1 MAKKQNKKQRQREP
15 QAGST
20 TPPLPG
26 KAEPQK
32 PAHPP
37 LPGHSILR
45 EIFESL
51 AVAIMLALFIRTFVA
66 EPFVIPT
73 GSMAP
78 TLMGAH
84 KDVIC
89 PICGERFKVNASTDS
104 AQSDKQRA
112 DMQCLAGMCS
122 VCRYTVPFNRHLA
135 ELPSAPE
142 TIAPTPTYSGDRI
155 VVNKYIYSFRDPE
168 RWDVVVF
175 KFPGSASDNYIKR
188 LVGLPN
194 ETIGIYQGDLF
205 VGGNEATRIAD
216 MRIASKPPSTALA
229 MRHVVHDT
237 YREPAALYDRGWPVR
252 WASDPAAAGWTVTD
266 ERKGS
271 NLVQRFRSSE
281 TGEHWLRYRHFV
293 PTQQDWQALERG
305 ESPTPRAKLIDD
317 FQSYNSS
324 VTQGGINHNLHN
336 ETQDPFYIPAV
347 SQGIHWVGDLM
358 VEADLTTTRNEG
370 AILLEVV
377 ESGHRFRSVIDLANG
392 TARLEVL
399 PWGADEAISLAEGGK
414 TSLNK
419 SGKHHLILAN
429 VDDALHLWVDGQIV
443 EFDSSPVYDWAKLFG
458 ERNDKLPRTSG
469 SNPGDLAPAGIASRD
484 ASISVER
491 LQVWRDTYYLA
502 VRDMLRGYDPKV
514 PQPWGVLVDY
524 QDWPEDDLL
533 YDPRL
538 WHKFALR
545 RPEFFS
551 LGKDQFFVLGD
562 NSPASQDARLW
573 HTEGSVTGLINNP
586 GGNYL
591 ERRLLIGRAVGV
603 VWPHTWDYV
612 IPGFSDMRLIR

>member
-1 MAKKQNKKQRQREP
+1 MAKKQNKKQRDASANGGAP
-15 QAGST
+15 PSSGQAEKTDS
-20 TPPLPG
+20 
-26 KAEPQK
+26 K
-32 PAHPP
+32 HPP
-37 LPGHSILR
+37 LPGHAVVR

-78 TLMGAH
+78 ALMGAH
-84 KDVIC
+84 KDLLC
-89 PICGERFKVNASTDS
+89 PVCGERFKVNASTDS
-104 AQSDKQRA
+104 AQNVEQRA
-112 DMQCLAGMCS
+112 AMQSLAGMCS
-122 VCRYTVPFNRHLA
+122 VCRYTVPFDLKLA
-135 ELPSAPE
+135 ELPMAPE
-142 TIAPTPTYSGDRI
+142 AIAPTPTYSGDRI
-155 VVNKYIYSFRDPE
+155 VVNKYIYSFRDPQ

-175 KFPGSASDNYIKR
+175 KYPGSASDNYIKR

-194 ETIGIYQGDLF
+194 ETVGIYQGDLF
-205 VGGNEATRIAD
+205 VGGNEVTRVAD
-216 MRIASKPPSTALA
+216 MSIASKPASTALA

-237 YREPAALYDRGWPVR
+237 YREPVALNERGWPLR
-252 WASDPAAAGWTVTD
+252 WASESNAGEWTVSD
-266 ERKGS
+266 ERSGN
-271 NLVQRFRSSE
+271 NLIRRFKSPE

-293 PTQQDWQALERG
+293 PTQQDWQAMERG
-305 ESPTPRAKLIDD
+305 EKPTPRPKLIDD

-324 VTQGGINHNLHN
+324 VIQGAIQHNLIQ

-358 VEADLTTTRNEG
+358 VEADVTTTRNEG
-370 AILLEVV
+370 AILLELV
-377 ESGHRFRSVIDLANG
+377 ESGHRFRTVIELASG
-392 TARLEVL
+392 TARLEVI
-399 PWGADEAISLAEGGK
+399 PWGADEPVPLGKEGK
-414 TSLNK
+414 TSLSK
-419 SGKHHLILAN
+419 VGKHHLIFGN
-429 VDDALHLWVDGQIV
+429 VDDALHLWVDGQLV

-458 ERNDKLPRTSG
+458 ERNDKLPRTSD
-469 SNPGDLAPAGIASRD
+469 SDPGDLAPVGIATRD
-484 ASISVER
+484 VAISVER

-514 PQPWGVLVDY
+514 PQPWAVLVDY
-524 QDWPEDDLL
+524 QDWPDEDLL

-538 WHKFALR
+538 WNAFALR
-545 RPEFFS
+545 RPEFFP

-573 HTEGSVTGLINNP
+573 HTAGAVSGLPNNP

-603 VWPHTWDYV
+603 VWPHTWNYV